1 MRNILRWLKS
11 WKIFIQIVRDSDIN
25 SISRKHL
32 VKTGITR
39 VDQTLFSFMIEKKNY
54 MILVNAL
61 ILILILISCQFVKNQ
76 VQSLELI
83 TVDLKEL

>member
-83 TVDLKEL
+83 AVDLKE